1 MVTLQANKFL
11 GALTNL
17 IAHTEYVDTLNEGGT
32 LFKFLQSCR
41 SNDVPT
47 GDGKLIRAADIL
59 EVSDLD
65 PTKSTLLSQVLP
77 TVSEQ
82 YLTVENYKYVQ
93 LTVNK
98 YLMAGA
104 FLDLTAMSGFIG
116 YLVSTMSMTKAVYIY
131 KQLLT
136 TLENYVPAKA
146 TQTVTVDLY
155 DTTAINDPVKL
166 NNAEL
171 YNAKL
176 VEKTFLK
183 IMREMA
189 APTAAYNDKGY
200 TEIIDYSNMRLIIK
214 GDENA
219 DIIVDALASL
229 LNSGKIT
236 DEEKFGEKI
245 VIPNGQFTKTN
256 VSAWITHKKKIQ
268 YGFFYEVATSF
279 FDASNL
285 NTNQWLH
292 FSYYIGTVEALPAV
306 LIKLTHNK
314 PATDPTEP

>member
-1 MVTLQANKFL
+1 MITLQANKFI

-17 IAHTEYVDTLNEGGT
+17 IAHTEYVDTLNEGGS
-32 LFKFLQSCR
+32 LFEFLRSCR

-47 GDGKLIRAADIL
+47 GDGKVIRSADIL

-65 PTKSTLLSQVLP
+65 AAVSTLLTRVDP

-82 YLTVENYKYVQ
+82 YMPVTNYKYVQ

-116 YLVSTMSMTKAVYIY
+116 YLVSIMSMTKSVYIFR
-131 KQLLT
+131 QLVQ
-136 TLENYVPAKA
+136 TLENYTPAQA
-146 TQTVTVDLY
+146 TQTITVDLY
-155 DTTAINDPVKL
+155 DTTSINDPIKL
-166 NNAEL
+166 RNAET
-171 YNAKL
+171 YNAAKF
-176 VEKTFLK
+176 EKALLK
-183 IMREMA
+183 VMREMS
-189 APTAAYNDKGY
+189 APTTAFNDKAY
-200 TEIIDYSNMRLIIK
+200 TEIIDYSQMRLIIK

-219 DIIVDALASL
+219 DIVVDALASL
-229 LNSGKIT
+229 LNSKKIT
-236 DEEKFGEKI
+236 EEENFGEKI
-245 VIPNGQFTKTN
+245 VIPNGQFSKTD

-285 NTNQWLH
+285 NTNHWLH
-292 FSYYIGTVEALPAV
+292 FAYYIGTVEALPAV
-306 LIKLTHNK
+306 EFKLTFTKSAEDEEN
-314 PATDPTEP
+314 A